1 MALNDLLWRRPRHY
15 MDVDDAH
22 DHVHWVELFFDLI
35 HVVTIFILG
44 NYLSHHLDWPG
55 FWIFTGLFLAIFYA
69 WADSSVYNSLYI
81 STDMPHRVA
90 MALQIVTMM
99 VIAAAIPDVGGKGW
113 VYFALGY
120 ALNRALTA
128 YLYWRARCVDSAG
141 NELAQEQGRNFFVL
155 AGLFAVSAFL
165 PKPHAYWVFGAGVV
179 AIQLQYMLPRVGTLR
194 FERFVPSLGHISERF
209 GLLMLILLGEGF
221 FKLVLTLADKG
232 IYKVGA
238 ETLFNVTMG
247 GLSLFALAW
256 IYFDS
261 VGNAKPKTRHIGV
274 LVGYW
279 LGHIAILW
287 SAVAISV
294 ALAGEVY
301 VGLQEP
307 YPEGYGALGSVGLAV
322 FLAALWT
329 RTSDLPEAKKDV
341 GGYLT
346 HPMMRDHRR
355 LGATCTAPYLLLPRS
370 QRPGLF
376 SGRPFSLGMLRPQ
389 DPAAWEV
396 APYRPLP
403 AHPESRRE

>member
-1 MALNDLLWRRPRHY
+1 
-15 MDVDDAH
+15 
-22 DHVHWVELFFDLI
+22 
-35 HVVTIFILG
+35 
-44 NYLSHHLDWPG
+44 
-55 FWIFTGLFLAIFYA
+55 
-69 WADSSVYNSLYI
+69 
-81 STDMPHRVA
+81 MPHRVA

-194 FERFVPSLGHISERF
+194 FERFVPSLGHISKRF

-238 ETLFNVTMG
+238 GTLFNVTMG

-261 VGNAKPKTRHIGV
+261 VGNAKPKSRHVDV

-301 VGLQEP
+301 VGLREP

-329 RTSDLPEAKKDV
+329 LQRMVANDDANCHYHSTGLRVFGIFMALV
-341 GGYLT
+341 LLAV
-346 HPMMRDHRR
+346 HPFVPSIFGNA
-355 LGATCTAPYLLLPRS
+355 LWGLA
-370 QRPGLF
+370 LF
-376 SGRPFSLGMLRPQ
+376 SQIVVPI
-389 DPAAWEV
+389 
-396 APYRPLP
+396 YR
-403 AHPESRRE
+403 AVRSIGTADGH